1 MKALWLFLTFFK
13 IGAFTFGG
21 GYAMISLVRESC
33 LSNGWLTEEGEL
45 LNLIAVAESTPG
57 PIAINMATFVGS
69 SQCGIIGSVAA
80 TLGVVLPSFVIIL
93 LIASLMRHLL
103 KLEGVRAFLG
113 GVRPAVVGMLL
124 ATALTMLLKL
134 TLGITGLALTVSPD
148 LGAVCIFVICILIHL
163 LYKKLRGKELSPVIL
178 IVASGLLGVLI
189 YGV

>member
-1 MKALWLFLTFFK
+1 MKLLLLFLTFFK

-33 LSNGWLTEEGEL
+33 LSNGWLTEGEL
-45 LNLIAVAESTPG
+45 LNLIAVSESTPG

-69 SQCGIIGSVAA
+69 SQCGIIGSVFA